1 MMERCLVSV
10 PIPKHRASWS
20 DVAEGLEVI
29 IPARRHVF
37 AILFL
42 PVWLAGWL
50 FGEVMVIRQLLEKPA
65 DGQPSLFLFV
75 WLVMWTAFGGL
86 ALKSLL
92 WMLCGRERVVLR
104 PDALLVRREL
114 FGIARA
120 REYEIGSISNLRV
133 SPATFNPWD
142 GRSSWKPGGMCAGV
156 IAFDYGA
163 RTFRFAEGIDEAEGH
178 DIVALMRQR
187 HTFRTSPDAVQP

>member
-104 PDALLVRREL
+104 PDALSAANSLASRVPANMRSGVSQIFGCLRRRSIP
-114 FGIARA
+114 GMVGRA
-120 REYEIGSISNLRV
+120 GNPGVCVLESSPSTMEPGRFVLLRGS
-133 SPATFNPWD
+133 T
-142 GRSSWKPGGMCAGV
+142 
-156 IAFDYGA
+156 
-163 RTFRFAEGIDEAEGH
+163 
-178 DIVALMRQR
+178 RQR
-187 HTFRTSPDAVQP
+187 ATTSLR